1 MATALVI
8 DDNRQTADSLCK
20 MISMLGVPAK
30 PAYGARSAILAL
42 NQVKSDIVFLDISMP
57 GVDGFE
63 IMAYIKRQPALA
75 KIPVVFVTSDDQ
87 PETIEKARETGALNV
102 IIKPVTIEALERT
115 LKTAN
120 LI

>member
-8 DDNRQTADSLCK
+8 DDNRATADSLCK

-42 NQVKSDIVFLDISMP
+42 NQEVSDIVFLDINMP

-63 IMAYIKRQPALA
+63 VMAYLKRQPTLRN
-75 KIPVVFVTSDDQ
+75 IPVVIVTSDDQ
-87 PETIEKARETGALNV
+87 PETAEKARRTGALNV
-102 IIKPVTIEALERT
+102 IVKPVTVEALERT
-115 LKTAN
+115 LKTAR